1 LLIEIG
7 SAVQGFIAKFFCPAF
22 ILFEN
27 PQKVIANIA
36 GIAPYLLMA
45 IKDLSELAL
54 DCHISKPLEHRHTH
68 LSA

>member
-1 LLIEIG
+1 LFIEFG
-7 SAVQGFIAKFFCPAF
+7 GAVKGFIAKFLCAAL

-27 PQKVIANIA
+27 PQKVIADIA
-36 GIAPYLLMA
+36 GIAPHLLMA

-54 DCHISKPLEHRHTH
+54 DCHISKPLKHRHTH